1 MGALS
6 PKAAKE
12 IRRCADDFHYFCSK
26 YLRIV
31 DKAGRVVAL
40 KPNRAQRDFLEADQ
54 KNPWVYVLKG
64 RKRGLTTIIAALN
77 FHSALFTPYHYTLVL
92 AHTENAAKSIFRIY
106 SRFYENLPAFLKFPV
121 KLQNKHELEF
131 EHGGYICAATAG
143 SDSARGGTYQ
153 AIHCSEFAMYENI
166 EALIASALN
175 TAGENPRVT
184 LETTANGLNDAHRI
198 WSSQGGFEKLFISWL
213 NDEDAFSK
221 KKPEWVPKEIAELAV
236 TYKLTQRQ
244 LNWAADTY
252 LTRCAAN
259 WNTFLQE
266 YPPEAH
272 LAFISSGKRF
282 FNHAYAHAKPQ
293 PGYSRYQEP
302 LRYRAY
308 VMGVDTASGSEHGD
322 YSAWCLLDCTNK
334 RKPEIV
340 STFYEKISPS
350 AFAQRVKDEAEAYN
364 ALVCVESNSYGLSII
379 EYLVNMEYVHLYRR
393 VKYDAATDRYTHN
406 IGFATT
412 SSTRSILMARIQEY
426 ISQKWLDPID
436 GTLQAEMNTF
446 VFNKSGKPTAEVGK
460 HDDLVMATA
469 LALVAFDQVDAEQE
483 IKQRKAPRS
492 VAEVL
497 QFEMQTGRLYRKSK
511 DLFGEDDLLAKNV
524 DEAPMGNAPSRF

>member
-1 MGALS
+1 MAKLP
-6 PKAAKE
+6 PKVAKE
-12 IRRCADDFHYFCSK
+12 IRKCATDFDYFCRK
-26 YLRIV
+26 YLKIV
-31 DKAGRVVAL
+31 DKGGRVVNL
-40 KPNRAQRDFLEADQ
+40 KANRAQRDFLEADA

-77 FHSALFTPYHYTLVL
+77 FHSTLFTPYHYTLVL

-198 WSSQGGFEKLFISWL
+198 WTNPGGFEKLFISWFD
-213 NDEDAFSK
+213 DENALSK
-221 KKPEWVPKEIAELAV
+221 KKPEWVPKEIADLAT
-236 TYKLTQRQ
+236 TYGLTQKQ
-244 LNWAADTY
+244 INWASDTY

-293 PGYSRYQEP
+293 PGYRRYQEP

-334 RKPEIV
+334 KKPEIV
-340 STFYEKISPS
+340 STFYQKVAPS
-350 AFAQRVKDEAEAYN
+350 EFAQKVKEEAEAFN
-364 ALVCVESNSYGLSII
+364 AMVCVESNSYGLSII
-379 EYLVNMEYVHLYRR
+379 EYLVNMEYVNLYRR
-393 VKYDAATDRYTHN
+393 VKYDAATNRYSHN

-426 ISQKWLDPID
+426 ISRKWLNPID
-436 GTLQAEMNTF
+436 TTLQAEMNTF

-483 IKQRKAPRS
+483 IKQRKAPANVEEMLR
-492 VAEVL
+492 
-497 QFEMQTGRLYRKSK
+497 FEMQTGKLYRNAKSM
-511 DLFGEDDLLAKNV
+511 FGDEDILSKPIA
-524 DEAPMGNAPSRF
+524 EAPMGSFKRH

>member
-1 MGALS
+1 MAQLS
-6 PKAAKE
+6 PKIAKE
-12 IRRCADDFHYFCSK
+12 IRKCAGDFLYFCKK
-26 YLRIV
+26 YLKIV
-31 DKAGRVVAL
+31 DKAGKLVPL
-40 KPNRAQRDFLEADQ
+40 IPNRAQIQFLEADK

-64 RKRGLTTIIAALN
+64 RKRGLTTIIGALN
-77 FHSALFTPYHYTLVL
+77 FHASCFTPYYYTLVL
-92 AHTENAAKSIFRIY
+92 AHTEAAAKSIFRIY
-106 SRFYENLPAFLKFPV
+106 SRFYENLPEFLKFPY
-121 KLQNKHELEF
+121 KLLNKHELEF

-153 AIHCSEFAMYENI
+153 AIHCSEFAMYDDI

-198 WSSQGGFEKLFISWL
+198 WASPGGYEKLFISWL
-213 NDEDAFSK
+213 NDERAIST
-221 KKPEWVPKEIAELAV
+221 KKPSWVPKEISEMSV
-236 TYKLTQRQ
+236 TYGLSQRQ
-244 LNWAADTY
+244 INWAADTY

-282 FNHAYAHAKPQ
+282 FNRAYPHAKSS
-293 PGYSRYQEP
+293 PGYKRYQEP
-302 LRYRAY
+302 QRYRAY

-322 YSAWCLLDCTNK
+322 YSSWCLLDCTNK

-350 AFAQRVKDEAEAYN
+350 AFAQRVRDEADTFS
-364 ALVCVESNSYGLSII
+364 ALICVESNTYGLSII
-379 EYLVNMEYVHLYRR
+379 EYLVNMEYVNLYRR
-393 VKYDAATDRYTHN
+393 VKYDAVTDRYTHN

-412 SSTRSILMARIQEY
+412 ASTRSILMARIQEY
-426 ISQKWLDPID
+426 ISRGWLDPID
-436 GTLQAEMNTF
+436 STLQAEMNTF
-446 VFNKSGKPTAEVGK
+446 VFSKSGKPRAEVGK
-460 HDDLVMATA
+460 HDDLVMATS

-483 IKQRKAPRS
+483 IKQQRAPRTIE
-492 VAEVL
+492 EVL
-497 QFEMQTGRLYRKSK
+497 QFEMQTGKLYKDSQHLFDEPDPFAKSV
-511 DLFGEDDLLAKNV
+511 EA
-524 DEAPMGNAPSRF
+524 APMGNMPSR

>member
-1 MGALS
+1 MAKLP
-6 PKAAKE
+6 PKVAKE
-12 IRRCADDFHYFCSK
+12 IRRCATDFDYFCRK
-26 YLRIV
+26 YLKIV
-31 DKAGRVVAL
+31 NKGGKVVAL
-40 KPNRAQRDFLEADQ
+40 NPNRAQRDFLEADQ

-64 RKRGLTTIIAALN
+64 RKRGITTIIAALN
-77 FHSALFTPYHYTLVL
+77 FHTSLFTPYHYTLVL

-121 KLQNKHELEF
+121 KLHNKHELEF

-175 TAGENPRVT
+175 TAGDNPRVT

-198 WSSQGGFEKLFISWL
+198 WASPGGFEKLFISWL
-213 NDEDAFSK
+213 DDEAAHSK
-221 KKPEWVPKEIAELAV
+221 KKPKWIPKEIADLSS
-236 TYKLTQRQ
+236 TYSLTQKQ

-282 FNHAYAHAKPQ
+282 FNQAYAHAKPQ
-293 PGYSRYQEP
+293 PGYRRYQEP
-302 LRYRAY
+302 LKYRAY

-322 YSAWCLLDCTNK
+322 FSSWCLLDCTNK
-334 RKPEIV
+334 KNPEIV
-340 STFYEKISPS
+340 STFYQRVAPS
-350 AFAQRVKDEAEAYN
+350 EFAQRVKDEAEAFN

-379 EYLVNMEYVHLYRR
+379 EYLVNMEYVNLYRR
-393 VKYDAATDRYTHN
+393 VKYDAATNRYTHN

-412 SSTRSILMARIQEY
+412 ASTRSILMARIQEY
-426 ISQKWLDPID
+426 ISRKWLNPID
-436 GTLQAEMNTF
+436 TTLQAEMNTF
-446 VFNKSGKPTAEVGK
+446 VFNKSGKPTAAAGK
-460 HDDLVMATA
+460 HDDMVMATA

-483 IKQRKAPRS
+483 IKHRRAPQNIE
-492 VAEVL
+492 EVL
-497 QFEMQTGRLYRKSK
+497 QFEMQTGRLYRNSK
-511 DLFGEDDLLAKNV
+511 DMFDDDDPLLQAAQ
-524 DEAPMGNAPSRF
+524 ESPMGNIPIH